1 MNESDDMTLR
11 WGGTQA
17 QMKNKVHV
25 AIAAGLLTTVVVG
38 CGPHD
43 EPTKGRRLEEQALES
58 ATYKPFHHSEWVTLK
73 RGAYS
78 QGYETVNLEGARG
91 YGDLNA
97 DGVEDVA
104 VVLVSS
110 GGGSGSFKEIVAV
123 LNHGGVPAHVASAD
137 LGDRV
142 KVEAIAVES
151 GTIRVQLIVH
161 DEDDPMCCPTKRV
174 TWEYR
179 LQEGKLVKMQP

>member
-17 QMKNKVHV
+17 QMKSTVHV
-25 AIAAGLLTTVVVG
+25 AIAAGLLATVVVG
-38 CGPHD
+38 CGPND
-43 EPTKGRRLEEQALES
+43 EPTRGRRLEGQVLES
-58 ATYKPFHHSEWVTLK
+58 ATYKPLHHSELVTLK
-73 RGAYS
+73 RGAHS
-78 QGYETVNLEGARG
+78 QGYETVNLEEVRG

-97 DGVEDVA
+97 DGVEDAA

-110 GGGSGSFKEIVAV
+110 GGGSGTFKEIAAV
-123 LNHGGVPAHVASAD
+123 LNHSGVPVHVASAD

-142 KVEAIAVES
+142 KVEAIAVEF
-151 GTIRVQLIVH
+151 GRIRVQLIVH

-179 LQEGKLVKMQP
+179 LQEGKLVKMQR